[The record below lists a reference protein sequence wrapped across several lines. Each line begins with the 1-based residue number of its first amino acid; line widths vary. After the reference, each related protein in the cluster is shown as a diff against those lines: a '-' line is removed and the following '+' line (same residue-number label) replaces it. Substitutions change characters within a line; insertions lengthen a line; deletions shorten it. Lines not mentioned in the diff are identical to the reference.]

1 MTLIDQ
7 GGKRVRLVCDR
18 CHQRGVKFTRGEV
31 CDGCRSVDRAASEHA
46 KRFYQQAVALQVAMQ
61 RRRAG

>member
-31 CDGCRSVDRAASEHA
+31 CDGCRERVVNED
-46 KRFYQQAVALQVAMQ
+46 
-61 RRRAG
+61 RRRANFMALIRQAKAACQ